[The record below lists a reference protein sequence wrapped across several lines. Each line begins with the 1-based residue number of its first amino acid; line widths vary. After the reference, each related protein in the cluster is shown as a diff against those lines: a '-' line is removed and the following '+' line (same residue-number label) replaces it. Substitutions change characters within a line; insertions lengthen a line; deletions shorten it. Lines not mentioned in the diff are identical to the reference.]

1 MGLLVEGKWAE
12 EEVNYGQRS
21 KKGEYQRANSVVR
34 DWVTTDG
41 APGPSGNGGFKAE
54 PGRYHLYVAINCPWA
69 HRTMMVRSLKGLE
82 NVVGM
87 SQTSPVRDNEGWVFH
102 NDGDQYRD
110 HLFGFNH
117 LHEVYTHSDPGFSGR
132 VTVPTLWDKERQVMV
147 NNESSEIIRM
157 FNSAFDDVG
166 ASGPDLYPEAL
177 RPEIDEINEITYH
190 TINNGVYRAGFAT
203 TQEAYD
209 KAVGEVFETLDM
221 LEERL
226 GSKRYL
232 VGDVVTEADWRLFPT
247 LVRFDVAYHSAFKCN
262 KKRIV
267 DYPNLWAYTRE
278 LYQMPGIAETVDLDT
293 YRRGY
298 HSTSVIRNPLGIVP
312 VGPDLDFNEPV
323 GPRP

>member
-1 MGLLVEGKWAE
+1 MGLLIDGKWTE

-34 DWVTTDG
+34 DWVTADG
-41 APGPSGNGGFKAE
+41 SPGPSGNGGFKAE

-69 HRTMMVRSLKGLE
+69 HRTMMVRGLKGLE
-82 NVVGM
+82 DVVGM
-87 SQTSPVRDNEGWVFH
+87 SQTSPVRDDQGWVFH
-102 NDGDQYRD
+102 PDEDRYKDDLFDLD
-110 HLFGFNH
+110 HLH
-117 LHEVYTHSDPGFSGR
+117 QVYTRADPGFTGR
-132 VTVPTLWDKERQVMV
+132 VTVPVLWDKEREVIV

-157 FNSAFDDVG
+157 FNSAFDEVG
-166 ASGPDLYPEAL
+166 ASGPDYYPEAL
-177 RPEIDEINEITYH
+177 RAEIDEINDVIYRNF
-190 TINNGVYRAGFAT
+190 NNGVYRSGFAT
-203 TQEAYD
+203 TQEAYE
-209 KAVGEVFETLDM
+209 KAVGEVFDTLEM

-226 GSKRYL
+226 STRRFL
-232 VGDVVTEADWRLFPT
+232 VGDAPTEADWRLFPT

-267 DYPNLWAYTRE
+267 DYPNLWAYSRE
-278 LYQMPGIAETVDLDT
+278 LYQTPGIAETVELDT

-298 HSTSVIRNPLGIVP
+298 HSTSVVRNPLGIVP